1 MPDPLDSPDTA
12 ALLQA
17 TITALQDARAQTDRR

>member
-1 MPDPLDSPDTA
+1 MATKFVPIYVEYLQGTAGPDTA

-17 TITALQDARAQTDRR
+17 ALQ